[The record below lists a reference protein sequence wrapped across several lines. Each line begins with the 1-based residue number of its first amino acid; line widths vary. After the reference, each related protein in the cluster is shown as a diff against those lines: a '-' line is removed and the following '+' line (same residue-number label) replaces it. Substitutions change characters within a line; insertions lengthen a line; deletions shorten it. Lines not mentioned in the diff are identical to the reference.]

1 MFIVSTTSNIYY
13 AKRIADKLGV
23 ELIPSEVL
31 RFHNGEIRVKSIN
44 ISLRGKQVYV
54 IFSTGNNINEEIMEA
69 LLLCW
74 TIKQAHAHPHL
85 IMPFYPYARQD
96 KKSQG
101 REPISARWLA
111 NLIEASSVET
121 LTCVDLHNPAIQGF
135 PKIPTDNLSAGN
147 LIAEYI
153 QRKYG
158 ELNPDNYV
166 VVSPDAGGTERAQ
179 KLANKLG
186 LEVVTMWKSR
196 PQPGV
201 VSSIKL
207 LGDVQGRK
215 CFVVDDMVDTCGTIS
230 RATETLIKHGA
241 ESVDVFATHGVLSGS
256 AIQNL
261 NESKISSVVITDTM
275 NLYDKPEQSPKIEVL
290 STATIVANAIL
301 RHSSNASV
309 SKIFEMSGDQQEREL
324 HFFRECAHTP
334 KDD

>member
-1 MFIVSTTSNIYY
+1 MYIVSTTANREY
-13 AKRIADKLGV
+13 AARVAKKLGV
-23 ELIPSEVL
+23 ELVPSEVL
-31 RFHNGEIRVKSIN
+31 RFHNGEIRVKSIDA
-44 ISLRGKQVYV
+44 SLRGKHVYV
-54 IFSTGNNINEEIMEA
+54 IYSTGNNVNEEIMEA

-85 IMPFYPYARQD
+85 VMPFFPYARQD

-111 NLIEASSVET
+111 NLIGASAAET
-121 LTCVDLHNPAIQGF
+121 LMCVDLHNPAIQGF
-135 PKIPTDNLSAGN
+135 PEMPTDNLSAGN
-147 LIAEYI
+147 LIAEHI
-153 QRKYG
+153 QQKHG
-158 ELNPDNYV
+158 ELNPDKYI

-207 LGDVQGRK
+207 LGDVKGKK
-215 CFVVDDMVDTCGTIS
+215 CFVIDDMVDTCGTIS
-230 RATETLIKHGA
+230 RATETLVEEGA
-241 ESVDVFATHGVLSGS
+241 ESVDVFATHGVLSGA

-261 NESKISSVVITDTM
+261 NESKISSVVVTDTM
-275 NLYDKPEQSPKIEVL
+275 NLYGKPKECPKIEVL
-290 STATIVANAIL
+290 STATLIADAIL

-309 SKIFEMSGDQQEREL
+309 SKIFNMSGPEQEKEL
-324 HFFRECAHTP
+324 HFYRECAFTP
-334 KDD
+334 QDV